1 MIFNGLNQYK
11 LLPLHSGAGGSGRG
25 AVGAAAPVAPHDTY
39 FMTCLNNIYFI
50 YLKIVVIILEN

>member
-1 MIFNGLNQYK
+1 
-11 LLPLHSGAGGSGRG
+11 LLHLHAGGGGWGGG